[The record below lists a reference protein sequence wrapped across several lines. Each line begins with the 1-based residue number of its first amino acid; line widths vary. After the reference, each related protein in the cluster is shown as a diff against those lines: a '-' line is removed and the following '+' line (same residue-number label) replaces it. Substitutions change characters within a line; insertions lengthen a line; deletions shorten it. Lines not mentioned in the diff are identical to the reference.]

1 METWEREFTGKEKS
15 GISLLNYSKSNGLL
29 QFKKF
34 ALEASSL
41 IQIHYFSIKWLGWTQ
56 ESSNKQLI
64 WKKSSICG
72 WNLQIPLI
80 TVSYM
85 APCNL
90 RDPFLEAWKT
100 AQLYDFWML

>member
-41 IQIHYFSIKWLGWTQ
+41 IQIHYFSIKWLDELKKAQTN
-56 ESSNKQLI
+56 SSFEKRVPYVVG
-64 WKKSSICG
+64 IC
-72 WNLQIPLI
+72 
-80 TVSYM
+80 
-85 APCNL
+85 
-90 RDPFLEAWKT
+90 RFL
-100 AQLYDFWML
+100 